1 MHVLLERQKMAQQQ
15 EMRGAVAE
23 KRRAATSTRDRLSFA
38 VYASMLGGFV
48 GLVGFLAVACHHLS
62 HLH

>member
-1 MHVLLERQKMAQQQ
+1 MAQQQ
-15 EMRGAVAE
+15 GIRAVAE
-23 KRRAATSTRDRLSFA
+23 KRSATGTRERLSFA